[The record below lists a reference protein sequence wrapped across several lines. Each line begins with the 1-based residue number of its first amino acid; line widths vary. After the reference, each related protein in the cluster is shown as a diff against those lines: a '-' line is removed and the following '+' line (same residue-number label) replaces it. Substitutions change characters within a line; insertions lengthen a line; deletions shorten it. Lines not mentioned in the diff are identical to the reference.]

1 MLEVMLENVVEVT
14 GGDAVP
20 GGMLFVSA
28 CVCRRAVV
36 AGTSR
41 QHILRPFHGSLLW
54 CGSHKCSLVFSPLL
68 TCMAPRVRQQRRS
81 WGKCTEIV
89 S

>member
-1 MLEVMLENVVEVT
+1 MLEVMLEKVVEVT
-14 GGDAVP
+14 GGAAVP

-41 QHILRPFHGSLLW
+41 QHIL
-54 CGSHKCSLVFSPLL
+54 
-68 TCMAPRVRQQRRS
+68 
-81 WGKCTEIV
+81 
-89 S
+89 